1 MIRIGGDSV
10 RHRAVVFFLG
20 SMSIV
25 QGGWLDFHHRI
36 PFGSVLSV
44 VGIACVVGVIQF
56 AGFQRGEPRKHEYDA
71 ARSCGSSWEEA

>member
-1 MIRIGGDSV
+1 MRQ
-10 RHRAVVFFLG
+10 RAVVFVLG

-44 VGIACVVGVIQF
+44 MGIACVVGIIQF
-56 AGFQRGEPRKHEYDA
+56 AGFQRGEPRKYDHDIT
-71 ARSCGSSWEEA
+71 RSYGSSWEEA